1 MKNSLIR
8 VLLLEDNQNDME
20 LVKLALQDTV
30 QAELVYEWV
39 RDRESFVKALE
50 VFKPDIVLS
59 DYNLP
64 QFNGFEALEISIAF
78 DKLLPFIIVTG
89 TLAEEL
95 AVESIKCGAWDYVV
109 KERINR
115 LPSSF
120 EKAMELKNER
130 LNSKRVEAELKLVRD
145 QESMQLK
152 LLWDAV
158 FHAPVSVII
167 TNEEGIIQF
176 VNPRFEQTTGY
187 TIGEAV
193 GKQPSIVKSGKQD
206 QKFYEELWST
216 IMKGKEWKG
225 ELQNRNKNGELFWE
239 EVSIS
244 PITDHNGQ
252 IHYFV
257 AIRND
262 ITQRKSSEKQLL
274 DSQIRYKNLVEDI
287 NDVLFEVDL
296 HRNVSYLSPVI
307 AKITGFSPD
316 EFINKPFI
324 DLVFEE
330 DKEIVVPRFEELF
343 QQNELQPI
351 EYRLRR
357 KNGTY
362 VWVRSFSKAI
372 INNGIVAGIRG
383 LLIDIS
389 KQKQVE
395 MELIGA
401 KERAEASD
409 RLKTAFLNN
418 ISHEIRTP
426 LNGILGFA
434 PFIVDPATTYE
445 ERQDYLEMLDLSG
458 QRLLQTVTD
467 FMDISLITSGNFEIR
482 PKQFQADAI
491 LNQIFQSYP
500 VPKGKKHLGFIS
512 EISPVLKNV
521 NLETDPAVFEK
532 ICRHLLDN
540 AFKFTLAGS
549 ITFRAEANNG
559 ILTCYV
565 IDTGIGIGT
574 QVLGHIFETFVQ
586 EDVSISR
593 GYEGSGLGLSIVKG
607 LVGLLGGSFSVRS
620 EKGNGSTFFFSL
632 PYFKADS
639 GVQISQNETVYKNRV
654 KGNDVILIVEDD
666 RTNYLYINI
675 LLKSL
680 YTTLHA
686 ENGLKAI
693 EIVKKNPDVALVLMD
708 VKLPL
713 LNGLDATR
721 EIKLLRPD
729 LPVIAVTAYAQAND
743 QVRCHEAGCDDYLPK
758 PILKEI
764 LYNKIEKFGIKRL
777 SNL

>member
-1 MKNSLIR
+1 MKSTLIR
-8 VLLLEDNQNDME
+8 ILLLEDNQNDME
-20 LVKLALQDTV
+20 LVKLSLQGTV
-30 QAELVYEWV
+30 KAELIFEWA
-39 RDRESFVKALE
+39 RDRESFEKALE
-50 VFKPDIVLS
+50 EFKPDIVLS

-64 QFNGFEALEISIAF
+64 QFNGFEALELSIAF
-78 DKLLPFIIVTG
+78 DKFLPFIIVTG
-89 TLAEEL
+89 TLAEEV
-95 AVESIKCGAWDYVV
+95 AAESIKRGAWDYVV

-167 TNEEGIIQF
+167 TNEEGVIQF
-176 VNPRFEQTTGY
+176 VNPRFEQSTGY

-216 IMKGKEWKG
+216 ILKGEEWKG

-262 ITQRKSSEKQLL
+262 ITHRKITEKQLL
-274 DSQIRYKNLVEDI
+274 DSQTRYKNLVEDI
-287 NDVLFEVDL
+287 NDVLFEVDSQC
-296 HRNVSYLSPVI
+296 NISYLSPVI
-307 AKITGFSPD
+307 AKFTGFSPN
-316 EFINKPFI
+316 EFFNKPFL
-324 DLVFEE
+324 DLVFDE
-330 DKEIVVPRFEELF
+330 DKEIVSPRFEEFF
-343 QQNELQPI
+343 QLNELHPI
-351 EYRLRR
+351 EYRLKR
-357 KNGTY
+357 KNGTF

-372 INNGIVAGIRG
+372 LNNGVVVGIRG

-434 PFIVDPATTYE
+434 PFVVDPESTYE
-445 ERQDYLEMLDLSG
+445 EKQDYLDMLDLSG

-467 FMDISLITSGNFEIR
+467 YMDISLITSANFEIH
-482 PKQFQADAI
+482 PKQFKADTI
-491 LNQIFQSYP
+491 LNQIFHSYP
-500 VPKGKKHLGFIS
+500 VPKGKKQIGFIS
-512 EISPVLKNV
+512 AISPVLKDV
-521 NLETDPAVFEK
+521 SLDTDPAVFEK

-540 AFKFTLAGS
+540 AFKFTLSGT

-565 IDTGIGIGT
+565 IDTGIGIGP
-574 QVLGHIFETFVQ
+574 QALGHIFEPFVQ
-586 EDVSISR
+586 EDVSTSR

-607 LVGLLGGSFSVRS
+607 LVSLLGGSFSVRS
-620 EKGNGSTFFFSL
+620 EKGTGSTFFFSL
-632 PYFKADS
+632 PCSKVN
-639 GVQISQNETVYKNRV
+639 GLQTSQNETGYKDRPE
-654 KGNDVILIVEDD
+654 GNDVILIVEDD

-675 LLKSL
+675 LLKSI

-686 ENGLKAI
+686 ENGMKAV

-721 EIKLLRPD
+721 EIKLLRPE
-729 LPVIAVTAYAQAND
+729 LPVIAVTAYAQSND
-743 QVRCHEAGCDDYLPK
+743 QVRCYEAGCDDYLPK

-764 LYNKIEKFGIKRL
+764 LYKKIEKFGIKV
-777 SNL
+777 SS

>member
-1 MKNSLIR
+1 MKSTLIR
-8 VLLLEDNQNDME
+8 ILLLEDNQNDME
-20 LVKLALQDTV
+20 LIKLSLQGAVNAD
-30 QAELVYEWV
+30 LLFEWA
-39 RDRESFVKALE
+39 RDKESFEKALHE
-50 VFKPDIVLS
+50 FKPDIVLS

-64 QFNGFEALEISIAF
+64 QFNGFEALEISIAY
-78 DKLLPFIIVTG
+78 DKFLPFIIVTG
-89 TLAEEL
+89 TLAEEV
-95 AVESIKCGAWDYVV
+95 AAESIKRGAWDYVV

-167 TNEEGIIQF
+167 TNEKGVIQF

-193 GKQPSIVKSGKQD
+193 GKKPSIVKSGKHD
-206 QKFYEELWST
+206 QKFYEELWTT
-216 IMKGKEWKG
+216 ILKGKEWKG

-244 PITDHNGQ
+244 PITDHIGQ
-252 IHYFV
+252 IQYFV

-262 ITQRKSSEKQLL
+262 ITHRKTTEKELL
-274 DSQIRYKNLVEDI
+274 DSQTKYKNLVEDI
-287 NDVLFEVDL
+287 NDVLFEVDSQ
-296 HRNVSYLSPVI
+296 RNISYLSPVI
-307 AKITGFSPD
+307 AKFTGFSPD
-316 EFINKPFI
+316 EFINKPYL
-324 DLVFEE
+324 DLICDE
-330 DKEIVVPRFEELF
+330 DKEIVKPRFNELF
-343 QQNELQPI
+343 QLNELQPI
-351 EYRLRR
+351 EYRLKK
-357 KNGTY
+357 KNGAFL
-362 VWVRSFSKAI
+362 WVRSFSKTI
-372 INNGIVAGIRG
+372 LNNGSVTGIRG

-389 KQKQVE
+389 TQKQVE
-395 MELIGA
+395 MELIAA

-434 PFIVDPATTYE
+434 PFIVDPNTTYD
-445 ERQDYLEMLDLSG
+445 ERQDYLDMLDSSG

-467 FMDISLITSGNFEIR
+467 FMDISLITSANYEIH
-482 PKQFQADAI
+482 PKRIHADKI
-491 LNQIFQSYP
+491 LNQIFQTFP
-500 VPKGKKHLGFIS
+500 VPKGKKHLSFIA
-512 EISPVLKNV
+512 EISPELKNITI
-521 NLETDPAVFEK
+521 NTDSAVLEK

-540 AFKFTLAGS
+540 AFKFTLNGS

-574 QVLGHIFETFVQ
+574 KALGQVFETFVQ
-586 EDVSISR
+586 EDVSTSR

-607 LVGLLGGSFSVRS
+607 FVSLLGGSFSVRS
-620 EKGNGSTFFFSL
+620 EKGSGSTFFFSI
-632 PYFKADS
+632 PCSKEQNQDQTS
-639 GVQISQNETVYKNRV
+639 QIATENKNGLN
-654 KGNDVILIVEDD
+654 GNNVILIVEDD

-675 LLKSL
+675 LLKSF

-686 ENGLKAI
+686 ENGLKAV
-693 EIVKKNPDVALVLMD
+693 EIVKKNPEIALILMD

-713 LNGLDATR
+713 MNGLDATR
-721 EIKLLRPD
+721 EIKLLRPE
-729 LPVIAVTAYAQAND
+729 LPVIAVTAYAQSND
-743 QVRCHEAGCDDYLPK
+743 QVRCFEAGCDEYLPK
-758 PILKEI
+758 PISKEI
-764 LYNKIEKFGIKRL
+764 LYMKIEKFGIKR
-777 SNL
+777 SN